1 MDQRLLRPKALPAKD
16 NSIVKIAVE
25 MSGLSP
31 QLIEFNQKQPLSKII
46 VELCNNW
53 NLTEPEL
60 YALKFN
66 MEANKRFVSEKNRLE
81 VKNGYVL
88 QLGFSPVKLIPEII
102 SRFKMH
108 PDEILKA
115 AQELGV
121 LCNDITFCTEFIEK
135 QGLEHLINL
144 IEATE
149 NAKSKDPIMAAL
161 LPAFVD
167 LMDHGITQWDIL
179 EAPFI
184 KKIASL
190 INNQTSAQDPR
201 TLQASLSILESLV
214 FNSNKYPQVDK
225 ELTIPN
231 LAMHLQNSSP
241 AIQTNALALINSL
254 FLKADD
260 FKRSSIAATLN
271 VRQIRNSFVVNI
283 IQGSA
288 AQVGNEM
295 AHQLHVLQTLML
307 NVLEDRI
314 NKPVDPNDA
323 DAQEKIREL
332 CRIAFDSDCS
342 EVHVKDVTTR
352 KANHETKYYRKLGF
366 KNETTPLQDF
376 GQVPPGSLA
385 LDAMLYFA
393 RYHPEKYTRVVLENS
408 GRGDEYDC
416 PFARAAIEVTKLLCE
431 ILKIGDAPSEQG
443 TTFHPM
449 FFNHDHPFE
458 ELFCNCV
465 VVVNKTW
472 KEMRATVEDFTKV
485 FSVVREQITRVLSS
499 KPSTQE
505 IFRDMISTLTYAEI
519 TDLWQ
524 KERTSREKW
533 ESRSRPIMELRD
545 QITPEILELI
555 QDHRL
560 NFLKEGTR
568 FNKYSHRG
576 RVKDKYWYVRLSP
589 NHRVLHYGDCDEKMI
604 PSVDELPNKLPV
616 TEINYLTVGKDCPHM
631 KDARGKKATVQL
643 AFSLILETNDMT
655 SLDFVA
661 PDQEVFDYWV
671 DGINVLL
678 GNKMNSKEAANDL
691 EVILAMN
698 IKLRLLDIEGMD
710 LPEEPPVIPKEP
722 TNYDFAIET
731 K

>member
-1 MDQRLLRPKALPAKD
+1 
-16 NSIVKIAVE
+16 
-25 MSGLSP
+25 
-31 QLIEFNQKQPLSKII
+31 
-46 VELCNNW
+46 
-53 NLTEPEL
+53 
-60 YALKFN
+60 
-66 MEANKRFVSEKNRLE
+66 
-81 VKNGYVL
+81 VL
-88 QLGFSPVKLIPEII
+88 QLGLSPAKLTPDII
-102 SRFKMH
+102 GRLDAN
-108 PDEILKA
+108 PDEKLKA

-121 LCNDITFCTEFIEK
+121 LCNDITFCIEFTEK
-135 QGLEHLINL
+135 QGLERLIKL
-144 IEATE
+144 IETTDSGKINDQILAAT
-149 NAKSKDPIMAAL
+149 

-167 LMDHGITQWDIL
+167 LLDHGITQWDII
-179 EAPFI
+179 EPPFI

-190 INNQTSAQDPR
+190 INNQTTAQDPR

-214 FNSNKYPQVDK
+214 FNSNKYQQVDK

-241 AIQTNALALINSL
+241 AIQTNTLALINAL

-260 FKRSSIAATLN
+260 YKRCSIAATLN

-283 IQGSA
+283 LQGSA
-288 AQVGNEM
+288 TQVGNEM

-307 NVLEDRI
+307 NVLEDRV

-332 CRIAFDSDCS
+332 CRIAFDADLSD
-342 EVHVKDVTTR
+342 VQVRDVTTR
-352 KANHETKYYRKLGF
+352 KTNLEVKNYRKLGF
-366 KNETTPLQDF
+366 KNETTPLKDF
-376 GQVPPGSLA
+376 DQVPPGSLA

-416 PFARAAIEVTKLLCE
+416 PFARAAIELTKLLCE
-431 ILKIGDAPSEQG
+431 LLKIGDAPTEQG

-485 FSVVREQITRVLSS
+485 FSVVREQITRVLSA

-505 IFRDMISTLTYAEI
+505 IFRDKIATLTYAEI

-524 KERTSREKW
+524 QERNSREKW
-533 ESRSRPIMELRD
+533 ESRSKPIMILRD
-545 QITPEILELI
+545 RLRGEVVDII
-555 QDHRL
+555 QEHR
-560 NFLKEGTR
+560 FMFMKEGTR

-576 RVKDKYWYVRLSP
+576 RVKDKFWFIRLSP

-604 PSVDELPNKLPV
+604 PSIDELSNKLPV
-616 TEINYLTVGKDCPHM
+616 SEISTLMVGKDCPHM
-631 KDARGKKATVQL
+631 KDARGKKTTAQL
-643 AFSLILETNDMT
+643 AFSLLLETNDMT

-661 PDQEVFDYWV
+661 PDQQIYDYWV
-671 DGINVLL
+671 DGINILL
-678 GNKMNSKEAANDL
+678 GNNMNSKEAAHDT
-691 EVILAMN
+691 EVILAMYV
-698 IKLRLLDIEGMD
+698 KVRMLDLEGLD
-710 LPEEPPVIPKEP
+710 LPEDPPTIPPEP
-722 TNYDFAIET
+722 TDYEFAIET